1 MLSAA
6 GRFSGDVHNIRRS
19 SLDREGGLLSL
30 NFKEGSRH
38 GAGNLSGLPICNF
51 LRSVQSGA
59 HRVVR
64 NANRGNSHRSHSSRS
79 SGSKQE
85 QVPEAGSEV
94 GAAVA
99 AEESSALASMA
110 ASVDAMQA
118 RSP

>member
-19 SLDREGGLLSL
+19 SLDREGGVLSL

-64 NANRGNSHRSHSSRS
+64 NVTRS
-79 SGSKQE
+79 SSNSSSISGKKQE
-85 QVPEAGSEV
+85 EVPEAGSEV